1 MAVIPSAAGAGITR
15 AAAAIFDA
23 IQAEKNREVQRSR
36 ISIEDRSAKL
46 RQFTTLSGMLDKG
59 TTLGDLGQGGMD
71 LFSDAFQIPSE
82 GLENLD
88 LSRQTLSTAM
98 NTALLDMFE
107 EGGEEGLQG
116 LLTPA
121 MRAMLQL
128 EPDSDVAAL
137 RGLTARMGVE
147 DLNIILDDPVMRRE
161 HVLRTLG
168 QNPVRIRFPGDDQ
181 EFEFDSPTAAN
192 IYASFVAAQE
202 VNKTTIAL
210 QESEQRD
217 ALIKEI
223 QDAVEAGGQFVVSSP
238 AIIGRIFPVFNRAIE
253 EGSDQPIVDFLASS
267 ASEGEK
273 IAMKFLTGSSEIGS
287 RAALA
292 NLPRP
297 LQQFMLLREAFAK
310 TMEKAE
316 VDAMME
322 AVLPILDPAEF
333 GEIQKRGL
341 FGFREKQIVFPTLE
355 GEQEER
361 TEFVTP
367 NEERFP
373 ERSST
378 RNAPHEDRVQVARE
392 ILESEE
398 MTREALIKA
407 VGLDVVEEAEEVV
420 NLTPS
425 EGGIPS
431 RGFDP
436 AVVPADI
443 RPDVERLNQ
452 LLRTLERTNGL
463 TARANLT
470 RVIDRTR
477 ARIEK
482 RLGRQGG

>member
-46 RQFTTLSGMLDKG
+46 RQFTTLAGMLDEG

-82 GLENLD
+82 GLESLD

-98 NTALLDMFE
+98 NAALLDMFE
-107 EGGEEGLQG
+107 EGGEEALQG

-128 EPDSDVAAL
+128 EPDVDVAAE
-137 RGLTARMGVE
+137 RGLTARMRVQS
-147 DLNIILDDPVMRRE
+147 LNTILSDPVMRRE

-168 QNPVRIRFPGDDQ
+168 QNPIRIRFPGDDQ

-192 IYASFVAAQE
+192 IYASFKAAQDE
-202 VNKTTIAL
+202 GKTTIAL
-210 QESEQRD
+210 QESEQRN

-238 AIIGRIFPVFNRAIE
+238 AIIGRIFPVFNQAIE
-253 EGSDQPIVDFLASS
+253 QGSDDPILDFLASD

-273 IAMKFLTGSSEIGS
+273 IAMKFLTGSSEIGT
-287 RAALA
+287 RAALVG
-292 NLPRP
+292 LPRP
-297 LQQFMLLREAFAK
+297 VQQYMLLRESFAQ
-310 TMEKAE
+310 TMDKSE

-322 AVLPILDPAEF
+322 AVLPILDPVEF
-333 GEIQKRGL
+333 GAVQRRGL
-341 FGFREKQIVFPTLE
+341 FLRKQIVFPGRE
-355 GEQEER
+355 GEEEER
-361 TEFVTP
+361 DEFISLP
-367 NEERFP
+367 DERTP

-378 RNAPHEDRVQVARE
+378 RNAPREDRVQVAKE
-392 ILESEE
+392 ILESGE
-398 MTREALIKA
+398 MSRDDLIKA

-420 NLTPS
+420 KLAPS
-425 EGGIPS
+425 EDGIPS

-436 AVVPADI
+436 AVVPGDLK
-443 RPDVERLNQ
+443 PDVERLNQ